1 MGFVGLFLV
10 SLFPVS
16 LRTEG
21 VPVGNSPN
29 WSASGQVTEIY
40 DLFDVVDDIA
50 IDPNG
55 NIYATGSSYLEY
67 PVWMAMAITVKINSS
82 GKIEWIKKI
91 NYDDGLVV
99 ELDSAANIYV
109 LTARSLVKYDTWG
122 NEKWS
127 VYHYCTMTYGGLN
140 VDPSGNSY
148 IACSSGVVKFSESGI
163 EQWRSQYKDQY
174 GWGAVLC
181 RLTVDPSGNVY
192 AVGAIQGGPGARGVT
207 IKFDSAGG
215 LGWVADWMIPH
226 NNPCSVVLDPAGQII
241 ATGGGSD
248 GALTKKYTP
257 GGEMVWETASH
268 RWDTG
273 QGLGVDSAG
282 NVYVEAIGVVQNNRY
297 LITLI
302 KYDPSGAEQWANMLP
317 MENRTIL
324 YHDRNKDI
332 MSVSPNGDT
341 YVLGNILED
350 IVLAKCD
357 TWGQVQW
364 ITQYN
369 DSTYRY
375 RVPIVTA
382 IGPNQYAYIAGR
394 LVSDLDVDGFVLKF
408 DPSGAKQRITLIKVK
423 SYPCGDPAV
432 PIKTLI
438 DKVMNLNLRTGI
450 ENNLDALLNLALK
463 ALDDLNEHNDAAVCG
478 AMDAFIDACERQRD
492 EALTNEEADSLIA
505 DARNI
510 KNCLGCQ

>member
-1 MGFVGLFLV
+1 
-10 SLFPVS
+10 
-16 LRTEG
+16 
-21 VPVGNSPN
+21 
-29 WSASGQVTEIY
+29 VTEIY
-40 DLFDVVDDIA
+40 DLFDVVEDIA

-67 PVWMAMAITVKINSS
+67 PVWTYMAITVKINSS
-82 GKIEWIKKI
+82 GKIEWIRKV
-91 NYDDGLVV
+91 NYDGGLVL
-99 ELDSAANIYV
+99 ELDSSANVYV
-109 LTARSLVKYDTWG
+109 LMSQRLVKYDPWG
-122 NEKWS
+122 NEAWN
-127 VYHYCTMTYGGLN
+127 VNHNCYLGYGGLY

-148 IACSSGVVKFSESGI
+148 IACSSGAAKFNESGI
-163 EQWRSQYKDQY
+163 EVWRSLYKEGD
-174 GWGAVLC
+174 WGAVLC

-192 AVGAIQGGPGARGVT
+192 AVGAIQGGPTARGVT
-207 IKFDSAGG
+207 VKFDSTGG
-215 LGWVADWMIPH
+215 VEWVADWMVPH
-226 NNPCSVVLDPAGQII
+226 NNPCTVVLDPAGQII

-257 GGEMVWETASH
+257 QGAIVWEAAS
-268 RWDTG
+268 RRGDTG

-282 NVYVEAIGVVQNNRY
+282 NVYVEAISVLNNRFS
-297 LITLI
+297 ITLI
-302 KYDPSGAEQWANMLP
+302 KYDPSGAEQWANFLP

-341 YVLGNILED
+341 YVLGSIQED
-350 IVLAKCD
+350 IALAKCD

-364 ITQYN
+364 IQQYN

-375 RVPIVTA
+375 RVPIVTG
-382 IGPNQYAYIAGR
+382 IDPDQNAYVAGW
-394 LVSDLDVDGFVLKF
+394 LVSDLDVDGFVLRY
-408 DPSGAKQRITLIKVK
+408 DPSGAKQRITLIKNK

-432 PIKTLI
+432 PVRALI
-438 DKVMNLNLRTGI
+438 NKVRNLNLKNGI
-450 ENNLDALLNLALK
+450 ANNLDAKLELALR

-478 AMDAFIDACERQRD
+478 AMDAFINACELQRD
-492 EALTNEEADSLIA
+492 GALTNEEADSLIA